1 MGDISIVLQA
11 RIGST
16 RLPRKL
22 LLPLRGVSI
31 FEHIL
36 RRLILAKVPERVIV
50 ATTDNSA
57 PLIQEIADKYG
68 IPLFIGSEDNVLARF
83 VDTIHSFDIRTVVRA
98 TADNP
103 LVSIDY
109 IDRALLL
116 HSEQGAAITSYP
128 QLPYG
133 TGIEV
138 IESEV
143 LEKVHS
149 ITKDPFEREHITQ
162 YIYRHE
168 QEFAIVRGIPEKKFK
183 RPDINLTVDTIEDYR
198 NMCDIYNALYKG
210 KPIPLEDVIAYLD
223 SR

>member
-22 LLPLRGVSI
+22 LLPLSGVSI

-36 RRLILAKVPERVIV
+36 RRLILAKVPNRVIV

-57 PLIQEIADKYG
+57 PLIQKIADQYG
-68 IPLFIGSEDNVLARF
+68 IPLFIGSEENVLARF
-83 VDTIHSFDIRTVVRA
+83 VGTIHAFDIRTVVRA

-116 HSEQGAAITSYP
+116 HSEQCADVTLYP

-138 IESEV
+138 IESDV
-143 LEKVHS
+143 LEKVHRV
-149 ITKDPFEREHITQ
+149 TEDPFEREHITQ

-168 QEFAIVRGIPEKKFK
+168 QEFAIVRGTPKKKFK
-183 RPDINLTVDTIEDYR
+183 RPDISLTVDTVEDYR
-198 NMCDIYNALYKG
+198 NMCDIYDVLYKG
-210 KPIPLEDVIAYLD
+210 GPIPLKDVIAYLD

>member
-22 LLPLRGVSI
+22 LLPLSGVSI
-31 FEHIL
+31 FEQIL
-36 RRLILAKVPERVIV
+36 RRLILAKVPDRVIV

-57 PLIQEIADKYG
+57 SLIQKIADKYG
-68 IPLFIGSEDNVLARF
+68 IPLFIGSEEDVLARF
-83 VDTIHSFDIRTVVRA
+83 VDTIHTFDISTVVRA

-109 IDRALLL
+109 IDRTLLL
-116 HSEQGAAITSYP
+116 HSEQCADITLYP

-138 IESEV
+138 IESKV
-143 LEKVHS
+143 LEKVHR
-149 ITKDPFEREHITQ
+149 ITQDPFEREHITQ

-168 QEFAIVRGIPEKKFK
+168 QNFAIFRGTPEKKFQ
-183 RPDINLTVDTIEDYR
+183 RPDISLTVDTIEDYR
-198 NMCDIYNALYKG
+198 YMCDIYDALYRG
-210 KPIPLEDVIAYLD
+210 APIPLEDVIAYLD

>member
-22 LLPLRGVSI
+22 LLPLSGVSI

-36 RRLILAKVPERVIV
+36 NRLILAKVPDRVIV

-57 PLIQEIADKYG
+57 PLIHKIADKYG
-68 IPLFIGSEDNVLARF
+68 IALFIGSEEDVLARF
-83 VDTIHSFDIRTVVRA
+83 VDTIRAFDITTVVRA

-109 IDRALLL
+109 LDRALML
-116 HSEQGAAITSYP
+116 HSEQRADMTSYP

-133 TGIEV
+133 TGVEV

-143 LEKVHS
+143 LETVYRIS
-149 ITKDPFEREHITQ
+149 EDPFEREHITQ

-168 QEFAIVRGIPEKKFK
+168 QEFAIVRGTPEKKLK
-183 RPDINLTVDTIEDYR
+183 RPDISLTVDTIEDYR
-198 NMCDIYNALYKG
+198 NMCDIYDALYKG
-210 KPIPLEDVIAYLD
+210 TPIPLEDVIAYLD